1 MTATTRGFAVRPAG
15 ACPNTPDAGAHAW
28 VPGEFVD
35 LLTFGTPDLGV
46 AVFFGRCDCCG
57 VALLSLDTYGGYPT
71 AGSPCFEL
79 PDATLREG

>member
-1 MTATTRGFAVRPAG
+1 MTTTERGFTARPAG
-15 ACPNTPDAGAHAW
+15 PCPSTHGGGAHAW

-35 LLTFGTPDLGV
+35 LLDCGTPELGV
-46 AVFFGRCDCCG
+46 AVFFGRCTGCG

-71 AGSPCFEL
+71 AGAPCFEL